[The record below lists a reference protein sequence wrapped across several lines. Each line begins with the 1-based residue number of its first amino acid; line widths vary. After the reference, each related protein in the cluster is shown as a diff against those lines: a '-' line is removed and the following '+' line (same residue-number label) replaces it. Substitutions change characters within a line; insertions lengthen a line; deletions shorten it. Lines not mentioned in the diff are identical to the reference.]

1 MKDIISFCKLFE
13 INIPEY
19 SQFEYYIDQLSKL
32 DKYKNIKELVEKFRT
47 LESEIDDIYQFKVKK
62 SNDIIEFIKTTRAF
76 SELNDDNLIPDY
88 PTTKNFVYDESKRY
102 LSIDIKQANWTI
114 LKRYDPDFLNE
125 LGNSYSELLNKFE
138 LPEIFQHSKT
148 FRQFIFGNLN
158 PKRQIKAQRVIIE
171 EIIQK
176 FKSYNL
182 EVACIKHDEII
193 YVIDDDITLKN
204 ILSEIDYDIFKT
216 KIYRV
221 ERVEDFRINSYYDQS
236 DNFLHKELVGC
247 NAHLYYLNLKRFIFG
262 EKIDIRDLYFRLDSK
277 LAIWNYDGLK
287 LELI

>member
-1 MKDIISFCKLFE
+1 MKDIRSFCKLFE

-204 ILSEIDYDIFKT
+204 ILSEIDYNIFKT
-216 KIYRV
+216 KIYKV

-236 DNFLHKELVGC
+236 ENFLHKELVGC
-247 NAHLYYLNLKRFIFG
+247 NAHLYYLNLKRFIFR

>member
-1 MKDIISFCKLFE
+1 MKDIRSFCKLFE

-88 PTTKNFVYDESKRY
+88 STTKNFVYDESKRY

-125 LGNSYSELLNKFE
+125 LGNSYFELLDKFG

-176 FKSYNL
+176 LKSYDL

-193 YVIDDDITLKN
+193 YVVDDDITLEN
-204 ILSEIDYDIFKT
+204 ILSEIDYNIFKI

-236 DNFLHKELVGC
+236 ENFLHKELVGC
-247 NAHLYYLNLKRFIFG
+247 NAHLYYLNLKRFIFR

>member
-1 MKDIISFCKLFE
+1 MHSDEFETLTLAKIAAMTPPVDCGVIPRTTPVVSFGDFTTAKIATLGINPSSAEFMSGGKLLVGENKRLSDEEFSPFNPTDIWFKCK
-13 INIPEY
+13 
-19 SQFEYYIDQLSKL
+19 YY
-32 DKYKNIKELVEKFRT
+32 F
-47 LESEIDDIYQFKVKK
+47 
-62 SNDIIEFIKTTRAF
+62 
-76 SELNDDNLIPDY
+76 
-88 PTTKNFVYDESKRY
+88 
-102 LSIDIKQANWTI
+102 
-114 LKRYDPDFLNE
+114 
-125 LGNSYSELLNKFE
+125 LGNPYWSWFSHLEELL
-138 LPEIFQHSKT
+138 LQVGASYKT
-148 FRQFIFGNLN
+148 NACHLDLSPWATDPIFGNLN

-193 YVIDDDITLKN
+193 YVVDDDITLKN
-204 ILSEIDYDIFKT
+204 ILSEIDYNIFKT
-216 KIYRV
+216 KIYKV

-236 DNFLHKELVGC
+236 ENFLHKELVGC
-247 NAHLYYLNLKRFIFG
+247 NAHLYYLNLKRFIFR

>member
-1 MKDIISFCKLFE
+1 MKDIRSFCKLFE

-125 LGNSYSELLNKFE
+125 LGNSYFELLDKFG

-176 FKSYNL
+176 LKSYDL

-193 YVIDDDITLKN
+193 YVVDDDITLEN
-204 ILSEIDYDIFKT
+204 ILSEIDYNIFKI

-236 DNFLHKELVGC
+236 ENFLHKELVGC
-247 NAHLYYLNLKRFIFG
+247 NAHLYYLNLKRFIFR

>member
-1 MKDIISFCKLFE
+1 MKDIRSFCKLFE

-125 LGNSYSELLNKFE
+125 LGNSYFELLDKFG

-193 YVIDDDITLKN
+193 YVVDDDITLKN
-204 ILSEIDYDIFKT
+204 ILSEIDYNIFKI

-236 DNFLHKELVGC
+236 ENFLHKELVGC
-247 NAHLYYLNLKRFIFG
+247 NAHLYYLNLKRFIFR

>member
-1 MKDIISFCKLFE
+1 MKDIRSFCKLFE

-88 PTTKNFVYDESKRY
+88 PTTKNFVYHESKRY

-125 LGNSYSELLNKFE
+125 LGNSYFELLDKFG

-176 FKSYNL
+176 LKSYDL

-193 YVIDDDITLKN
+193 YVVDDDITLEN
-204 ILSEIDYDIFKT
+204 ILSEIDYNIFKT

-236 DNFLHKELVGC
+236 ENFLHKELVGC
-247 NAHLYYLNLKRFIFG
+247 NAHLYYLNLKRFIFR

>member
-1 MKDIISFCKLFE
+1 MKDIRSFCKLFE

-125 LGNSYSELLNKFE
+125 LGNSYSELLNKFG

-193 YVIDDDITLKN
+193 YVVDDDITLKN
-204 ILSEIDYDIFKT
+204 ILSEIDYNIFKT
-216 KIYRV
+216 KIYKV

-236 DNFLHKELVGC
+236 ENFLHKELVGC
-247 NAHLYYLNLKRFIFG
+247 NAHLYYLNLKRFIFR

>member
-1 MKDIISFCKLFE
+1 MKDIRSFCKLFE

-88 PTTKNFVYDESKRY
+88 PTTKNFVYHESKRY

-125 LGNSYSELLNKFE
+125 LGNSYFELLDKFG

-176 FKSYNL
+176 LKSYDL

-193 YVIDDDITLKN
+193 YVVDDDITLEN
-204 ILSEIDYDIFKT
+204 ILSEIDYNIFKI

-236 DNFLHKELVGC
+236 ENFLHKELVGC
-247 NAHLYYLNLKRFIFG
+247 NAHLYYLNLKRFIFR

>member
-1 MKDIISFCKLFE
+1 MKDIRSFCKLFE

-62 SNDIIEFIKTTRAF
+62 SNDIIEFIKTTRSF

-125 LGNSYSELLNKFE
+125 LGNSYSELLNKFG

-193 YVIDDDITLKN
+193 YVVDDDITLKN
-204 ILSEIDYDIFKT
+204 ILSEIDYNIFKT
-216 KIYRV
+216 KIYKV

-236 DNFLHKELVGC
+236 ENFLHKELVGC
-247 NAHLYYLNLKRFIFG
+247 NAHLYYLNLKRFIFR